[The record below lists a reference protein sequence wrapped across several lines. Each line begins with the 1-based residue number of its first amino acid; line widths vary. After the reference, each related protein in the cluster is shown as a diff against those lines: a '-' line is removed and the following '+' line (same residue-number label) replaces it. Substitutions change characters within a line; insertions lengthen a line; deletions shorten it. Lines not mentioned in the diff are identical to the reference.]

1 MTKGQHKE
9 PHNGSRVK
17 ILVDLILNKGWQPTY
32 KEAIEH
38 FYDDYTKKSYDDT
51 SALIQQARKWLRRK
65 GMELYCDKDTRK
77 LKILDTA
84 DELLYQVELN
94 EKHTIATIKNVYRQ
108 QDNLERDFSGDDY
121 AIAQAEA
128 SALRILQEVHNAR
141 LLKLN
146 QSINDDPR
154 GRNQ

>member
-9 PHNGSRVK
+9 PHDGSRVK
-17 ILVDLILNKGWQPTY
+17 ILVDLILDKGWQPTY
-32 KEAIEH
+32 REVIEH

-65 GMELYCDKDTRK
+65 GKELYCEKYTRK
-77 LKILDTA
+77 LKILDSA
-84 DELLYQVELN
+84 DELLRQIELN
-94 EKHTIATIKNVYRQ
+94 EAQTIATLKNVYRQ
-108 QDNLERDFSGDDY
+108 QDNLERDFSDDDR

-146 QSINDDPR
+146 QSINDDS
-154 GRNQ
+154 GNTNG